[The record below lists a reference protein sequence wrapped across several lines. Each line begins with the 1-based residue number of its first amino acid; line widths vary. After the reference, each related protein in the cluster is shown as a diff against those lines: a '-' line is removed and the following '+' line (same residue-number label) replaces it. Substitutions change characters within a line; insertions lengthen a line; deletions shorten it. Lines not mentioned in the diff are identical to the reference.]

1 MTRNI
6 ALTVRRSMLAS
17 KADAQDEKMQA
28 MDEELQEINKKVEEV
43 KGRVKE
49 GAKYIERLRMERAE
63 AEKQVKACKN
73 EVEDGRVGGLY
84 DWRVFCVTFTWVY
97 HIVTTM

>member
-1 MTRNI
+1 
-6 ALTVRRSMLAS
+6 MLAS

-84 DWRVFCVTFTWVY
+84 DWRVFRVTFTWVY